1 MQDNFIKTKLINEKI
16 LVDQNYNYKELDKN
30 KNTRQ

>member
-30 KNTRQ
+30 KNTRL